1 VILDSKKQGILEKY
15 LAGKELSEHEC
26 NWLEKIDWHPVD
38 ELEYRKGFAENLDS
52 AMKSGSRKIRGLHE
66 L

>member
-1 VILDSKKQGILEKY
+1 LESKKKDILEKY
-15 LAGKELSEHEC
+15 LAGKEIEDHEW

-38 ELEYRKGFAENLDS
+38 ELEFHAKFRENLDS

>member
-1 VILDSKKQGILEKY
+1 MEFKKQDILEKY

-38 ELEYRKGFAENLDS
+38 ELDYCKDFAANLDS
-52 AMKSGSRKIRGLHE
+52 AMKSGSRKIKGLHE